1 MGDRIVS
8 RWSNLNGRYIGPIKK
23 MRDKVYSVIDY
34 NDHNNEYVIEDMG
47 EGFITRITQ
56 YINNVERGLMKVWH
70 VHDITANDVY
80 DCMVADE
87 VINDGYADGDKIE
100 AYIENELDF
109 DKSVNICGEMF
120 YERV

>member
-23 MRDKVYSVIDY
+23 MRDKVYSAIDF
-34 NDHNNEYVIEDMG
+34 NDHNNEYVIEDMQG
-47 EGFITRITQ
+47 DFYTRITH
-56 YINNVERGLMKVWH
+56 YVNNVERGLMKVWH

-100 AYIENELDF
+100 EYIENELDF
-109 DKSVNICGEMF
+109 DFDLCIGGELF
-120 YERV
+120 RV